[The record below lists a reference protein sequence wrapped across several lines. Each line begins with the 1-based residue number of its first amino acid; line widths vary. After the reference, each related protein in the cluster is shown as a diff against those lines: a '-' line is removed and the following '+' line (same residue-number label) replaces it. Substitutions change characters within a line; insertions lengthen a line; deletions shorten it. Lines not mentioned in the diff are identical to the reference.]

1 LSFKDIIFPI
11 PPKID
16 KNGEMIPLEFY
27 GTVIP
32 NSIKIQFKL
41 GYFSTNAIS
50 ILAPGFAKFIYN
62 NGVAEFVINQFLNT
76 KDYELLTDENLIE
89 QDFMLIES
97 KVTDL
102 NELNILLSSKN
113 HFFNCLKY
121 LIKEERIKIIP
132 VTCSDGSMSHYKEAI
147 FTDEEN
153 NKIYING
160 SCNFTEAGIL
170 DNGESFLVHRSWKS
184 EDDKLLIEKEQIQF
198 DRLFSMSDTENF
210 IYLKKENIIKV
221 INEKGV
227 EKNLQELLHDE
238 EVIRNK
244 IINRER
250 ISKVQYEQEKKL
262 IEEINQLIN
271 QPSFPYKSPLEYQK
285 KAYYNWEQNSYKGLF
300 AMATGTGKTLTALY
314 CLIEECKKNKI
325 QKNVFIV
332 PGEELVRQ
340 WGSEIKNCNFKNVY
354 LWYSGNK
361 NLKKDIEDI
370 EVLKNST
377 RINIVVTYDSFHKL
391 LKIIRRN
398 ISDFTFVFDEA
409 NNIGAKMFKSSIENI
424 EFNRLIGLSA
434 TPLRLWD
441 EGDEN
446 KFIEQLFNS
455 EPPYTFSIS
464 MKEAIEQ
471 KYLCQYNYYPS
482 FIYLEDDEFEDY
494 LYWTKLIPL
503 AGDNEINSNAAI
515 KRQSILDSA
524 KNKNFA
530 VTKIVNE
537 LIKTDSFKY
546 TLVYCPKGKSD
557 VEGEERYIHILG
569 EEVANKFKLNVQFF
583 VGETEGRETLLME
596 FAEGKVDMLFAIKCL
611 DEGVNIPNAK
621 NAIFVAS
628 GKNYREFVQRR
639 GRILRTAVGKSVAN
653 IYDIIVLPT
662 INQYRKNKE
671 TSEKLII
678 SEFRRAFEFSSLA
691 LFDQERFWKIEEELK
706 RYNLTQ
712 YYLMS
717 KLD

>member
-1 LSFKDIIFPI
+1 
-11 PPKID
+11 
-16 KNGEMIPLEFY
+16 MIPLEFY

-76 KDYELLTDENLIE
+76 KDYELLTDQNQIEN
-89 QDFMLIES
+89 DFILIES

-102 NELNILLSSKN
+102 NELNILLTSKN

-121 LIKEERIKIIP
+121 LIKQERINIIP
-132 VTCSDGSMSHYKEAI
+132 VTCSDGSLSHYKEAI
-147 FTDEEN
+147 FTDVDN

-160 SCNFTEAGIL
+160 SCNFTESGIL

-198 DRLFSMSDTENF
+198 DKLFSMNDTENF

-227 EKNLQELLHDE
+227 EKNLQELLYDE
-238 EVIRNK
+238 EIIRNK

-250 ISKVQYEQEKKL
+250 ISKVQYEQEKRL
-262 IEEINQLIN
+262 IEEINYIIN

-285 KAYYNWEQNSYKGLF
+285 KAYYNWQQNNYKGLF
-300 AMATGTGKTLTALY
+300 AMATGTGKTLTALF

-340 WGSEIKNCNFKNVY
+340 WGSEIKKCNFKNVY
-354 LWYSGNK
+354 LWFSGNK

-391 LKIIRRN
+391 LKIIKRN
-398 ISDFTFVFDEA
+398 ILDFTFVFDEA
-409 NNIGAKMFKSSIENI
+409 HNIGAKMFKSSIENI

-446 KFIEQLFNS
+446 KFIEQLFSS

-471 KYLCQYNYYPS
+471 KYLCHYNYYPS

-503 AGDNEINSNAAI
+503 GGDNEINSNAAI
-515 KRQSILDSA
+515 NRQSILDSA
-524 KNKNFA
+524 KNKNLA

-537 LIKTDSFKY
+537 LIKKDSFKY
-546 TLVYCPKGKSD
+546 TLVYCPKGRTD
-557 VEGEERYIHILG
+557 DEREERYIHILG
-569 EEVANKFKLNVQFF
+569 EEVANKYKLNVQFF

-596 FAEGKVDMLFAIKCL
+596 FSEGKVDMLFAIKCL

-639 GRILRTAVGKSVAN
+639 GRILRTAEGKSVAN
-653 IYDIIVLPT
+653 IYDIIVFPT
-662 INQYRKNKE
+662 ITQFRKNKD

-678 SEFRRAFEFSSLA
+678 SEFRRAFEFQTLA
-691 LFDQERFWKIEEELK
+691 LPDRDRFWKIEEELK

-712 YYLMS
+712 YYIMS